1 MQVQLRVPALVVWC
15 SMSACSAV
23 EAGAPHEPV
32 TAAVEVA
39 EVPAE
44 ATPAAATATLD
55 VGQLV
60 HDTVRASVVWSRVD
74 DALHWAPELCRAPL
88 PQAPLLSAAAGPPHQ
103 DKVFT
108 LRALDVDGYARA
120 VGWITQ
126 PRSDAPSLAR
136 GPLPSTVVQAIV
148 KDAHVPVPLAG
159 GAAPTLRPAMRDGQ
173 AFVEGDA
180 LASFVMVQLAADAP
194 VRGDDGWIYGIVAPT
209 GEVLEAGVIA
219 SCQGCHA
226 KQPSHLFGVP
236 KPAVIRDR

>member
-1 MQVQLRVPALVVWC
+1 
-15 SMSACSAV
+15 MSACSAV

-32 TAAVEVA
+32 TAAAAVA
-39 EVPAE
+39 TVPSD
-44 ATPAAATATLD
+44 ATPTAATATLD
-55 VGQLV
+55 ASQLV

-88 PQAPLLSAAAGPPHQ
+88 PPAPLLSAAAGPPHQ

-120 VGWITQ
+120 VGWIAQ
-126 PRSDAPSLAR
+126 PRSDAPTLAR

-159 GAAPTLRPAMRDGQ
+159 GASATLRPAMRDGQ

-180 LASFVMVQLAADAP
+180 LASFVMIQLAAGAS
-194 VRGDDGWIYGIVAPT
+194 VRSDDGWIYGTVAPT

-236 KPAVIRDR
+236 KPAVIRGR